1 MDEFTD
7 TLYELKLIYYTPTFD
22 DRVRTFCMCPRGEVV
37 TEYNDGII
45 TVNGHSY
52 GNRESSNTNFAI
64 LVSTH
69 FTEPFREP
77 IAYGRYVLKSQYVE
91 CEG

>member
-1 MDEFTD
+1 MTGCGLFVCAPGE
-7 TLYELKLIYYTPTFD
+7 
-22 DRVRTFCMCPRGEVV
+22 EVV

-52 GNRESSNTNFAI
+52 VNRESSNTNFAI

-77 IAYGRYVLKSQYVE
+77 IAYGRYVARFSQYVGGRGD
-91 CEG
+91 CPGD